1 MTGDAA
7 EWRPTAGL
15 AALQR
20 RAAMLAS
27 LRAFFA
33 EREVLEVETPLLS
46 AETTLDLHLE
56 PLSSAVEAS
65 GIDGRRMYLQTSPE
79 LAMKRMLAA
88 GSGSIYQVC
97 KAFRGGERGRWHN
110 PEFTILE
117 WYRVGWD
124 VHRLMREVTDL
135 IETLLGGSRRLER
148 ATFLSYADL
157 MRRHAGIDPYDASTG
172 ALRRAVADGPSPID
186 TSGLDRD
193 DLLSRLFGERVEPEF
208 APDRVTVVFD
218 YPASQA
224 AMAQLNPSDPRTAER
239 FEAYVGGYRTRQRLR
254 RTLRSCRTAAAPRT
268 RPGEPPRNRP
278 AATACSVPV
287 PGRAGVG
294 TPALRGSSPR
304 LRPAARSRTRSW
316 EHRRSRC
323 FPDGAGLTAKRCRP
337 SGRRESKPPSAAAG
351 QKTRAPSGVRR
362 SLRRRGRGARLQGV
376 RPRVGHR
383 RRSLRDGHER
393 SALRGPPGRPDRSG
407 AASRR
412 PARSRADSGC

>member
-1 MTGDAA
+1 MSA
-7 EWRPTAGL
+7 
-15 AALQR
+15 
-20 RAAMLAS
+20 
-27 LRAFFA
+27 
-33 EREVLEVETPLLS
+33 TPIS
-46 AETTLDLHLE
+46 CGGT
-56 PLSSAVEAS
+56 P
-65 GIDGRRMYLQTSPE
+65 
-79 LAMKRMLAA
+79 
-88 GSGSIYQVC
+88 GSIRT
-97 KAFRGGERGRWHN
+97 K
-110 PEFTILE
+110 PP
-117 WYRVGWD
+117 
-124 VHRLMREVTDL
+124 
-135 IETLLGGSRRLER
+135 SRP
-148 ATFLSYADL
+148 AT
-157 MRRHAGIDPYDASTG
+157 
-172 ALRRAVADGPSPID
+172 AVADGPSPVD

-193 DLLSRLFGERVEPEF
+193 DLMSRLFGERVEPEF

-224 AMAQLNPSDPRTAER
+224 AMAAIER
-239 FEAYVGGYRTRQRLR
+239 LRPPHRRALRGLRRRYRTRQRLR
-254 RTLRSCRTAAAPRT
+254 RTLRSCRTGAAPRT

-278 AATACSVPV
+278 PATACSVPV

-362 SLRRRGRGARLQGV
+362 SLRRRGRAARLQGV
-376 RPRVGHR
+376 RPQVAHR
-383 RRSLRDGHER
+383 RRSSRDGHER
-393 SALRGPPGRPDRSG
+393 ATPCSPPGRPDRSG